1 MHELS
6 AGLLIG
12 GKNVKFEQERIKG
25 MNILICTPGRLLQH
39 MNESEGFDAS
49 NLKVLVFDEVDRLL
63 DMGFKDTIDQV
74 MRNLPKQMQVMLF
87 SATVGQKLKELARV
101 NLKPQYEYIC
111 IHDFDSIESRANDYG
126 GVETAEDKAL
136 TEQLKSITPVKLL
149 HYYMQVNIEE
159 KLDTLFSFLKSHQS
173 SKCIVFFSA
182 CKQVRFAYE
191 AFKRLKAGA

>member
-25 MNILICTPGRLLQH
+25 MNLLICTPGRLLQH

-49 NLKVLVFDEVDRLL
+49 NLKILVFDEVDRLL

-74 MRNLPKQMQVMLF
+74 MRNLPKQIQVMLF

-101 NLKPQYEYIC
+101 NLKP
-111 IHDFDSIESRANDYG
+111 
-126 GVETAEDKAL
+126 
-136 TEQLKSITPVKLL
+136 
-149 HYYMQVNIEE
+149 
-159 KLDTLFSFLKSHQS
+159 
-173 SKCIVFFSA
+173 
-182 CKQVRFAYE
+182 
-191 AFKRLKAGA
+191 